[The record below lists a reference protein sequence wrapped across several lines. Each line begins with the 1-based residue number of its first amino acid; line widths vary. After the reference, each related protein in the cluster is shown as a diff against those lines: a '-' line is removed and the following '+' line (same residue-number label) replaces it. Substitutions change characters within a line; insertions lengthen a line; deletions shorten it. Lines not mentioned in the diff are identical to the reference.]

1 MIKNIITTI
10 IFLLLLLSSCASR
23 KDIVYY
29 NKTTTINDTLN
40 KVTNNNYEPK
50 FKSDDLLTITVTA
63 PDVEAAV
70 PFNLIA
76 PTLNTLSA
84 ATERLTYLV
93 DNKGYIEFPVIG
105 HFKIEGY
112 TREEIVK
119 KLTDEIKKYI
129 NNPTVNIKILNFK
142 ICINGEVNRPGV
154 YTIASERIT
163 LLDAISLGGD
173 LTVYGRRDNILILRE
188 INGVKTMN
196 RVDLTKT
203 DFINSDFYY
212 LSQNDQ
218 IYIEPNKTRINS
230 SVVGPN
236 VSIIISVA
244 TLMIA
249 VVTLMLK

>member
-1 MIKNIITTI
+1 MIKNIITVS
-10 IFLLLLLSSCASR
+10 IFLFLLLSSCASR

-29 NKTTTINDTLN
+29 NKKIAISDTLN
-40 KVTNNNYEPK
+40 IQDNKNYNPK
-50 FKSDDLLTITVTA
+50 FKNDDLLSITVTA
-63 PDVEAAV
+63 PDFEAAV
-70 PFNLIA
+70 PFNLIV
-76 PTLNTLSA
+76 PPLNNMTST
-84 ATERLTYLV
+84 TERLPYLV

-105 HFKIEGY
+105 HFKVEGY
-112 TREEIVK
+112 NREEIVK

-129 NNPTVNIKILNFK
+129 NNPTVSIKILNFK
-142 ICINGEVNRPGV
+142 VGINGEVNKPGV
-154 YTIASERIT
+154 YTISSERIT

-173 LTVYGRRDNILILRE
+173 LTIYGRRDNVLILRE
-188 INGVKTMN
+188 VNGVKTMN

-230 SVVGPN
+230 SAVGPN
-236 VSIIISVA
+236 VSIIVSVA
-244 TLMIA
+244 TLMLA

>member
-1 MIKNIITTI
+1 MIKNIFIGSLFVL
-10 IFLLLLLSSCASR
+10 FLLTSCASR
-23 KDIVYY
+23 KDVVYY
-29 NKTTTINDTLN
+29 NKTITSYDTLN
-40 KVTNNNYEPK
+40 KISNKNYEPK
-50 FKSDDLLTITVTA
+50 FKSDDLLSITVTA
-63 PDVEAAV
+63 EDYEAAV
-70 PFNLIA
+70 PFNLVV
-76 PTLNTLSA
+76 PPLNSLATI
-84 ATERLTYLV
+84 TERLPYLV

-105 HFKIEGY
+105 HFKIEGF

-129 NNPTVNIKILNFK
+129 NKPTVSIKILNFK
-142 ICINGEVNRPGV
+142 IGVNGEVNKPGV
-154 YTIASERIT
+154 YTISSERVT
-163 LLDAISLGGD
+163 LLDAISLAGD
-173 LTVYGRRDNILILRE
+173 LTVYGRRDNVLVLRE
-188 INGVKTMN
+188 VNGVKTMN

-244 TLMIA
+244 TLMLA

>member
-1 MIKNIITTI
+1 MIKNIITVS
-10 IFLLLLLSSCASR
+10 IFLFLLLSSCASR

-29 NKTTTINDTLN
+29 NKMITIKDTLN
-40 KVTNNNYEPK
+40 KVATRNYEPK

-63 PDVEAAV
+63 PDLEAAV

-76 PTLNTLSA
+76 PPLNTLA
-84 ATERLTYLV
+84 AAAERLPYLV
-93 DNKGYIEFPVIG
+93 DNKGYIEFPIIG

-119 KLTDEIKKYI
+119 KLTEEIKKYI
-129 NNPTVNIKILNFK
+129 DNPTVNIKILNFK
-142 ICINGEVNRPGV
+142 IGINGEVNKPGI

-173 LTVYGRRDNILILRE
+173 LTVYGRRDNVLILRE
-188 INGVKTMN
+188 VNGVKTMN

-236 VSIIISVA
+236 VSIIVSVA
-244 TLMIA
+244 TLMLA

>member
-1 MIKNIITTI
+1 MIKNIITVS
-10 IFLLLLLSSCASR
+10 IFLFLLLSSCASR
-23 KDIVYY
+23 KDIVYF
-29 NKTTTINDTLN
+29 NKTNSISDTLN
-40 KVTNNNYEPK
+40 KVANKNYEPK
-50 FKSDDLLTITVTA
+50 FKSDDLLSITVTA
-63 PDVEAAV
+63 SDFEAAV

-76 PTLNTLSA
+76 PPINSLSV
-84 ATERLTYLV
+84 TSERIPYLV
-93 DNKGYIEFPVIG
+93 DNKGYIEFPIIG
-105 HFKIEGY
+105 HFKVEGY
-112 TREEIVK
+112 TRQEVVK

-129 NNPTVNIKILNFK
+129 NEPTVSIKILNFK
-142 ICINGEVNRPGV
+142 IGINGEVNRPGI

-163 LLDAISLGGD
+163 LIDAISLGGD
-173 LTVYGRRDNILILRE
+173 LTVYGRRNNVLVLRE
-188 INGVKTMN
+188 INGIKTMN
-196 RVDLTKT
+196 RIDLTKS

-244 TLMIA
+244 TLMLA